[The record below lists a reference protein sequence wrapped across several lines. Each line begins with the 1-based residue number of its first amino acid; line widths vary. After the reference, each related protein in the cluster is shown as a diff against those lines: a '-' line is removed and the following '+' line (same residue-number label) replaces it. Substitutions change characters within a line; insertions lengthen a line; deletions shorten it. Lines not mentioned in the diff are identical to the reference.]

1 MYNVKEALEEAK
13 EQFVT
18 STEQYSM
25 LDMEYNLKIK
35 EAKKTLEANKQAFL
49 KAWVAARP
57 IVKLKQDS
65 LIAWTGTA
73 LTVDRYLSIPF
84 IKGKYQF
91 NQPKFD
97 GLFPIKNN
105 WSKLSNYFRFGAHL
119 GGIGLTVHKVSD
131 PVFVPAG
138 KEFLVL
144 KKVNYSTTVPDFL
157 FKNNSVT
164 SDIFKGYSFV
174 TFDSS
179 QLHKELIDDATSKA
193 PEISRRFGLGQ
204 QALLSKQP
212 ELVLEQ
218 FKQFYM
224 FIPNDFLESVA

>member
-18 STEQYSM
+18 STEQYSI
-25 LDMEYNLKIK
+25 LNMEYNLKMK
-35 EAKKTLEANKQAFL
+35 EAKKTLEANKQTFL

-73 LTVDRYLSIPF
+73 LTVDRYLSVPLE
-84 IKGKYQF
+84 KGKYQVK
-91 NQPKFD
+91 QPKFD
-97 GLFPIKNN
+97 GLFPIKTN
-105 WSKLSNYFRFGAHL
+105 WSKLSNNFAYKDK
-119 GGIGLTVHKVSD
+119 IGLTLHRVSD

-138 KEFLVL
+138 KEFFVL
-144 KKVNYSTTVPDFL
+144 KKVNYSTTVPGFL
-157 FKNNSVT
+157 FKNSSVAT
-164 SDIFKGYSFV
+164 DIFKGYSFV

-179 QLHKELIDDATSKA
+179 QAHKDLIDDAISNA

-204 QALLSKQP
+204 QALFSKQP
-212 ELVLEQ
+212 ELILEQ

-224 FIPNDFLESVA
+224 FIPNDFLEPAP